1 MNDLQKLQQV
11 LGITP
16 EQPRVM
22 TVVSVSD
29 GKSRLEANGA
39 VVVVLGVWAVGSQLV
54 VRAGNVESVV
64 ASTVATLYI
73 D

>member
-1 MNDLQKLQQV
+1 MSDLQKLQQA

-22 TVVSVSD
+22 TVVSVDD

-39 VVVVLGVWAVGSQLV
+39 VVVVSGVWAVGSQLV
-54 VRAGNVESVV
+54 VRAGNVESIV
-64 ASTVATLYI
+64 ASTVAVLYI